1 MSSLASSAS
10 KGVRD
15 MCVLCVEFCEVN
27 ETFPPLMVELR
38 TVEPGVP
45 AVKEPV
51 VGAVVAVGVL
61 ERGKE

>member
-1 MSSLASSAS
+1 M
-10 KGVRD
+10 
-15 MCVLCVEFCEVN
+15 LCVEFCDVK
-27 ETFPPLMVELR
+27 ETFPPLIVELR

-61 ERGKE
+61 ERRKDKHLRLLRWL

>member
-1 MSSLASSAS
+1 
-10 KGVRD
+10 